1 MNETPNSAVEV
12 VREFW
17 QLMATNDF
25 ASVGAV
31 LADSYVLDWPQSNER
46 IGGRVRFA
54 AVNKEYPASG
64 RWVFTV
70 HRIVGG
76 QNEAVSEV
84 SVTDGVQHAKT
95 IAFFTV
101 IAGKITRQVEY
112 WPEPYA
118 APASRKHLVE
128 AIQ

>member
-1 MNETPNSAVEV
+1 MPETLSTAPEV

-17 QLMATNDF
+17 RLMSTNNF
-25 ASVGAV
+25 ASVGAL
-31 LADSYVLDWPQSNER
+31 LAESYVLEWPQSNER
-46 IGGRVRFA
+46 IRGRVNFA
-54 AVNKEYPASG
+54 RMNVEYPANG
-64 RWVFTV
+64 PWIFTV
-70 HRIVGG
+70 HRIVGSES
-76 QNEAVSEV
+76 EAVSEV